1 MKIILKNKF
10 KIDNISYENKN
21 NNYLKTENKFIIPS
35 EKNKKSNKIN
45 KLVSINKVN
54 SKLNN
59 NIRLEIM
66 KKIKKKKK
74 KKKIHMIKI
83 KVQLI
88 HKKRY

>member
-1 MKIILKNKF
+1 
-10 KIDNISYENKN
+10 
-21 NNYLKTENKFIIPS
+21 
-35 EKNKKSNKIN
+35 
-45 KLVSINKVN
+45 VN

-88 HKKRY
+88 HKKR